1 MTERSEVAEADLLA
15 LMERQISP
23 AEIGPLAGEDGF
35 CDPNN
40 FDFSRM
46 LSPLR
51 DHMFPRDSHFEY
63 MWAIHESGLER
74 LSNYS
79 AAVRAY
85 VAMLYVHCNRYHVW
99 MPVKGDYYFML
110 VEALVEYPQL
120 RQASADY
127 LLWLADRRGPEFIEP
142 DRFDSL
148 GLVATQCCLGGQV
161 ASGICAEL
169 ALRLANSDDQDFL
182 GDLYVCGRSSDDWR
196 NLFLRACGTQIV
208 AGIEFDRFFF
218 EPSRTGHSPSQPT
231 GLGGER

>member
-1 MTERSEVAEADLLA
+1 MTDRSEAAEAVLLE

-23 AEIGPLAGEDGF
+23 AEMERLAGEDGF
-35 CDPNN
+35 REPNN
-40 FDFSRM
+40 FDFNHM

-51 DHMFPRDSHFEY
+51 DRMFPRDNHFEY
-63 MWAIHESGLER
+63 MWAIHESELAR

-85 VAMLYVHCNRYHVW
+85 IAMLYVHCNRYHDW
-99 MPVKGDYYFML
+99 LPVKGDYYFML
-110 VEALVEYPQL
+110 IEALMEYPEV

-148 GLVATQCCLGGQV
+148 ALVAIQCCLGGLV
-161 ASGICAEL
+161 AGGTCAEL
-169 ALRLANSDDQDFL
+169 VSRLANSDDQDFL
-182 GDLYVCGRSSDDWR
+182 LDLNVCQRSSDDWR
-196 NLFLRACGTQIV
+196 NLFLRACGTQNV

-218 EPSRTGHSPSQPT
+218 GLSRSGRSPSQTT
-231 GLGGER
+231 GLEGGK

>member
-1 MTERSEVAEADLLA
+1 MTERSEVAEAVLLA

-23 AEIGPLAGEDGF
+23 AEMQRLAGEDGF
-35 CDPNN
+35 CEPNN
-40 FDFSRM
+40 FDFNHM

-51 DHMFPRDSHFEY
+51 DHMFPRDNHFEY

-85 VAMLYVHCNRYHVW
+85 VAMLYVHCNRYAAW
-99 MPVKGDYYFML
+99 MTVKGDYYFML
-110 VEALVEYPQL
+110 LEALIECPQL

-127 LLWLADRRGPEFIEP
+127 LLWLADRRGPEFIEY

-148 GLVATQCCLGGQV
+148 ALVATQCCLGGPF

-169 ALRLANSDDQDFL
+169 VLRLANSDDQDFL
-182 GDLYVCGRSSDDWR
+182 GELYVCERSGDDWR
-196 NLFLRACGTQIV
+196 NLFLRACGAQLV

-218 EPSRTGHSPSQPT
+218 GLSRSARFPSQPT
-231 GLGGER
+231 GLGGGE

>member
-1 MTERSEVAEADLLA
+1 MTERSDVAEAVLLA
-15 LMERQISP
+15 LIERQISP
-23 AEIGPLAGEDGF
+23 AEMQRLAGEAGF
-35 CDPNN
+35 REPNN
-40 FDFSRM
+40 FDFNRM

-63 MWAIHESGLER
+63 MWAMHELGLER

-85 VAMLYVHCNRYHVW
+85 VALLYVHCNRYAAW
-99 MPVKGDYYFML
+99 MTVKGDYYFML
-110 VEALVEYPQL
+110 VEALMEYPEL

-148 GLVATQCCLGGQV
+148 GIVATQCCLGGPV

-169 ALRLANSDDQDFL
+169 VLRLANSDDQDFL
-182 GDLYVCGRSSDDWR
+182 LDLNVCQRSSDDWQ
-196 NLFLRACGTQIV
+196 NLFLRACGAQLV
-208 AGIEFDRFFF
+208 AGIEFDRLFFG
-218 EPSRTGHSPSQPT
+218 PSRHGV
-231 GLGGER
+231 R

>member
-1 MTERSEVAEADLLA
+1 MTERSGVAEAVLLE

-23 AEIGPLAGEDGF
+23 AEMQRLAGEDGF
-35 CDPNN
+35 NEPNN
-40 FDFSRM
+40 FDFNRM

-51 DHMFPRDSHFEY
+51 DHMFPRDDHFEY

-79 AAVRAY
+79 AVVRAY
-85 VAMLYVHCNRYHVW
+85 VALLYVHCNRYAAW
-99 MPVKGDYYFML
+99 LTVKGDYYFML
-110 VEALVEYPQL
+110 VEALIDYPDL

-127 LLWLADRRGPEFIEP
+127 LLWLADRRGPEFIES

-148 GLVATQCCLGGQV
+148 ALVAIQCCLGGPV

-169 ALRLANSDDQDFL
+169 VLRLANSDDQDFL
-182 GDLYVCGRSSDDWR
+182 GELNVCQRSSDEWR
-196 NLFLRACGTQIV
+196 NLFLRVCGAPLV

-218 EPSRTGHSPSQPT
+218 GPSRRGRSPSP
-231 GLGGER
+231 GLGGKE

>member
-1 MTERSEVAEADLLA
+1 MTERSGAAEAVLLA

-23 AEIGPLAGEDGF
+23 VEMQRLAGEGGF
-35 CDPNN
+35 CEPND
-40 FDFSRM
+40 FDFNHM

-51 DHMFPRDSHFEY
+51 DHMFPRNDHFEY
-63 MWAIHESGLER
+63 MWAIHESELAR

-85 VAMLYVHCNRYHVW
+85 IAMLYVHCNRYHDW

-110 VEALVEYPQL
+110 IEALMEYPEL

-127 LLWLADRRGPEFIEP
+127 LLWLADRRGPELIEP

-148 GLVATQCCLGGQV
+148 ALVAAQCCLGGPV
-161 ASGICAEL
+161 ANGTYAEL

-182 GDLYVCGRSSDDWR
+182 LELNVCQRSSDDWK
-196 NLFLRACGTQIV
+196 NLFLRVCGTPLV

-218 EPSRTGHSPSQPT
+218 GPSRRGRAPSQPT
-231 GLGGER
+231 GT